1 MTSEYEE
8 IFARRGHS
16 YDAAMQKYPRARDSE
31 FENLFNACTPAP
43 LSTVLD
49 LPSGGGYLNR
59 HLPAGCLIESAEPSD
74 QFSNT
79 IHLTREVDLENLQL
93 KSDYFDVL
101 ICLAASH
108 HIENKQ
114 GLFHS
119 AFQALNRGGHFL
131 LGDVLSGSPIA
142 EYLDGFTSQYNGTGH
157 DGDYLTIELCEKLAS
172 EAGFTIVDVKEY
184 PCPWSF
190 NDTEELAEFSCLLF
204 GMKNVCKQRLL
215 DTLNDK
221 IGISKTADGVQ
232 LDWRLLYLTAQ
243 RP

>member
-1 MTSEYEE
+1 MTSDYEE
-8 IFARRGHS
+8 IFARRGQS

-31 FENLFNACTPAP
+31 FENLFNAFTPAP
-43 LSTVLD
+43 RSIVLD
-49 LPSGGGYLNR
+49 LPSGGGYLSG

-74 QFSNT
+74 QFST
-79 IHLTREVDLENLQL
+79 ASHLTREVDLENLQL
-93 KSDYFDVL
+93 KSSYFDVL
-101 ICLAASH
+101 VYLAASH

-119 AFQALNRGGHFL
+119 AFKALKHGGHFL

-157 DGDYLTIELCEKLAS
+157 EGDYLTIELCEKLAS
-172 EAGFTIVDVKEY
+172 EAGFTVVDAKEY
-184 PCPWSF
+184 PCPWNF
-190 NDTEELAEFSCLLF
+190 RNLEELAEFSCLLF
-204 GMKNVCKQRLL
+204 GMTGVSRQRFL
-215 DTLNDK
+215 DALNDK
-221 IGISKTADGVQ
+221 IGISRTADGVQ